1 MKHFRM
7 KKNILKATSVAIFSL
22 LGGYNIYNS
31 QQIEKLSD
39 LALTNLE
46 ALADDDKSSSV
57 TCISDKGNRC
67 YYLVNIYQK
76 GSIHLVSMINF

>member
-7 KKNILKATSVAIFSL
+7 KKNILKATLVAIFSL

-46 ALADDDKSSSV
+46 TLADDDKSSSV
-57 TCISDKGNRC
+57 TCISDKGDRY